1 MKATEILNNVK
12 ELLNLSKEELKAE
25 DIAVEQ
31 EVELST
37 EEVTEEVK
45 EEVKEVVLAE
55 EPKEEVVLEEEAE
68 IEVKDEVSME
78 GYATSEELSALKAE
92 LLSMIKALIED
103 KPMGEVK
110 EVPEELSKQEEVELS
125 EDVEEVVH
133 SPENS
138 IEVKKNLLSNSN
150 KPMSTQERVN
160 RMLFN

>member
-25 DIAVEQ
+25 DIAVEK

-55 EPKEEVVLEEEAE
+55 EPKEEIVPKEAKV
-68 IEVKDEVSME
+68 EVEDEVSME
-78 GYATSEELSALKAE
+78 GYATSEDLSALKAE

-125 EDVEEVVH
+125 ENVEEVVH

>member
-12 ELLNLSKEELKAE
+12 DLLNLSKEELKVE
-25 DIAVEQ
+25 DIAVE
-31 EVELST
+31 ESVELST

-45 EEVKEVVLAE
+45 EEVEEVVLAE
-55 EPKEEVVLEEEAE
+55 EPAEEVVIEEEVE
-68 IEVKDEVSME
+68 SPSMS
-78 GYATSEELSALKAE
+78 YATSEELSAVKAE

-103 KPMGEVK
+103 KPMGDVK
-110 EVPEELSKQEEVELS
+110 DIPEELSKQEEVELS

-138 IEVKKNLLSNSN
+138 IETKKNLLSNLN
-150 KPMSTQERVN
+150 QPMTTEQRVN

>member
-55 EPKEEVVLEEEAE
+55 EPKEEIVPKEAKV
-68 IEVKDEVSME
+68 EVEDEVSME
-78 GYATSEELSALKAE
+78 GYATSEDLSALKAE

-125 EDVEEVVH
+125 ENVEEVVH

-138 IEVKKNLLSNSN
+138 IEVKKNLLSNSK

>member
-37 EEVTEEVK
+37 EEETQEVK
-45 EEVKEVVLAE
+45 EEVKEAVLAE
-55 EPKEEVVLEEEAE
+55 EPKEEIVPKEAKV
-68 IEVKDEVSME
+68 EVEDEVSME
-78 GYATSEELSALKAE
+78 GYATSEDLSALKAE

-125 EDVEEVVH
+125 ENVEEVVH

>member
-12 ELLNLSKEELKAE
+12 DLLNLSKEELKVE
-25 DIAVEQ
+25 DIAVE
-31 EVELST
+31 ESVELST

-45 EEVKEVVLAE
+45 EEVEEVVLAE
-55 EPKEEVVLEEEAE
+55 EPAEEVVIEEEVEAP
-68 IEVKDEVSME
+68 SMS
-78 GYATSEELSALKAE
+78 YATSDELSAVKAE

-103 KPMGEVK
+103 KPMGDVK
-110 EVPEELSKQEEVELS
+110 DIPEELSKQEEVELS

-138 IEVKKNLLSNSN
+138 IETKKNLLSNLN
-150 KPMSTQERVN
+150 QPMTIEQRVN